1 MLYYYLAE
9 SLSELDRLASMVQQW
24 AQAEKPVK
32 KFTEKHYLELEISRI
47 KDAAQRDILL
57 FDDHQR
63 DYIRL
68 QLCKI
73 YDLIIRVHET
83 LKHSPAVVLRG
94 DYNYCRSAFGS
105 QLIEGLTEL
114 GDFYTNLVAG

>member
-9 SLSELDRLASMVQQW
+9 SLSELDNLASLVQQL
-24 AQAEKPVK
+24 AQTEKPEK
-32 KFTEKHYLELEISRI
+32 KFREKDYLDLEISRI
-47 KDAAQRDILL
+47 KHAAQRDILL
-57 FDDHQR
+57 FNHHQR

-73 YDLIIRVHET
+73 YDLIIMVHET
-83 LKHSPAVVLRG
+83 LKHSPAVVLRA
-94 DYNYCRSAFGS
+94 DYNYYRAAFGT

-114 GDFYTNLVAG
+114 GNFYTNLVAC

>member
-9 SLSELDRLASMVQQW
+9 SLSELDHLASMVQQW
-24 AQAEKPVK
+24 AQTEKPAK

-57 FDDHQR
+57 FNDHQR

-73 YDLIIRVHET
+73 YELIIRVHET
-83 LKHSPAVVLRG
+83 LKHSPAVVLRD
-94 DYNYCRSAFGS
+94 DYNYYRSAFGS

-114 GDFYTNLVAG
+114 ENFYTHLEVC